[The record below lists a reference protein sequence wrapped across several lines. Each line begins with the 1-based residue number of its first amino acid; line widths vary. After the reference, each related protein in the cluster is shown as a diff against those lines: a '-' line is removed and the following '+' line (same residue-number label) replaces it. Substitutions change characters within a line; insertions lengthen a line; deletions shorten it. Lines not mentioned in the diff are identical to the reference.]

1 LRLLWPT
8 DRARALVRRLD
19 TESILNV
26 YERPIAGDFQR
37 AVKAMIAAAS
47 LSERE
52 EQGG

>member
-1 LRLLWPT
+1 LKPLANPT
-8 DRARALVRRLD
+8 DAMIAAAHEVVWFDAYWAINRR
-19 TESILNV
+19 
-26 YERPIAGDFQR
+26 GDFQR